1 MSPPC
6 QRICFHVYPWRAKIS
21 FNLSLN
27 FLFWRQKRESC
38 VFIWNFIIF
47 KKNFPE
53 LFFSFFAGCSV
64 LGEARM
70 GCCWGL
76 NALISEITLS
86 LISSSEDS
94 SMYLD
99 LNRGSNKDDNFNSV
113 TVPLPIYRGLINV
126 IFYCFF
132 HRCYQVC
139 VIFTLFQQ
147 CVI

>member
-27 FLFWRQKRESC
+27 FLFWRQKRENR
-38 VFIWNFIIF
+38 VFTLNFIIF
-47 KKNFPE
+47 KKTSQSC
-53 LFFSFFAGCSV
+53 FFFFAGCSV
-64 LGEARM
+64 SGEARM

-99 LNRGSNKDDNFNSV
+99 LNRGSNKDDNLNSI
-113 TVPLPIYRGLINV
+113 TVPLPIYWGLM
-126 IFYCFF
+126 CFL
-132 HRCYQVC
+132 HRCCQVC
-139 VIFTLFQQ
+139 VICTLFQQ